1 MTDLLEL
8 VAVILLVAAWPLLLL
23 GLPLFALIAAWRRRW
38 RRAGLALAGLA
49 VLLFWSLAMPAIH
62 RYRMEAALQRGGLI
76 GAVPET
82 LQGTQ
87 ALLFGAVDGRM
98 DVSPCA
104 GLLGHAGVARLWQA
118 DPSGTGTV
126 PVQPIITGVYDP
138 GQPGAMCGL
147 RQLEPGDAPQPE
159 WALLPE
165 DRGAL
170 RVVENPAFDA
180 MVTAHL
186 GKYAARRVRLAY
198 LLAPMDGAGRVQA
211 EQAALVGFQAVLN
224 DRPWW
229 WPPYLPFMAETLR
242 PEKDPALD
250 RLRALI
256 CGGDWP
262 CDY

>member
-1 MTDLLEL
+1 MIDLLEL
-8 VAVILLVAAWPLLLL
+8 VVAITLVAAWPLLLF
-23 GLPLFALIAAWRRRW
+23 GLSLFALIAAWRRRW

-62 RYRMEAALQRGGLI
+62 RHRMETALQRGGLT

-87 ALLFGAVDGRM
+87 VLLFGAVDGRM

-104 GLLGHAGVARLWQA
+104 DLLGHAGVARLWQA
-118 DPSGTGTV
+118 DPSGARTV

-138 GQPGAMCGL
+138 GQPGVRCSF
-147 RQLEPGDAPQPE
+147 RQFEPGDGPRPQ

-170 RVVENPAFDA
+170 RVVDNPAFDA

-198 LLAPMDGAGRVQA
+198 LLAPMDGAGRVRA

-229 WPPYLPFMAETLR
+229 WPPYLPFFTETLR
-242 PEKDPALD
+242 PAEDPALD
-250 RLRALI
+250 RLRALT

-262 CDY
+262 CAF